1 MRLEE
6 FFTGNLNAGPASI
19 DGGLP
24 IPVTPAYGEDKYTK
38 TDKGKKR
45 VYEPKDT
52 QDTEEQFATVK
63 PSENDSDASEDS
75 AEDNGDKDIAGDESD
90 LLPNASDYGLGL
102 NDLALL
108 ARLLKDY

>member
-63 PSENDSDASEDS
+63 PSEDS
-75 AEDNGDKDIAGDESD
+75 AEDNGDNNIAGDESD

>member
-6 FFTGNLNAGPASI
+6 FFTGNLNVGPTTI

-24 IPVTPAYGEDKYTK
+24 IPATPAYGEDRYAKS
-38 TDKGKKR
+38 DKRKKR
-45 VYEPKDT
+45 VYEPSDKE
-52 QDTEEQFATVK
+52 DTEEVFATVK
-63 PSENDSDASEDS
+63 PSENDSDTSED
-75 AEDNGDKDIAGDESD
+75 EIAGDESD